1 MISFL
6 EGEVAE
12 RAGGRVVI
20 AVGGVGYEIQ
30 VPASTLASLPP
41 VGKRACV
48 HTRMIVRDDAMTL
61 FGFGS
66 PEERE
71 LFDLLVTVNGV
82 GPKVALSFVSVL
94 TPDAFRRAVSAGDVA
109 ALTVVPGVGRKVAQR
124 VVLDLK
130 DRLGGEDVVIVEGPL
145 ADVRDAL
152 LALGLSPTEASE
164 AMAGLPS
171 NGGRSTED
179 LLRDALQ
186 RMGGTRADEAGGG

>member
-12 RAGGRVVI
+12 RASGRVVI
-20 AVGGVGYEIQ
+20 SVHGVGYEVQ
-30 VPASTLASLPP
+30 VPASTLAALPP
-41 VGKRACV
+41 VGRTARI
-48 HTRMIVRDDAMTL
+48 HTRMVVRDDAMTL
-61 FGFGS
+61 FGFDS
-66 PEERE
+66 PDERE
-71 LFDLLVTVNGV
+71 LFDMLVTVNGV
-82 GPKVALSFVSVL
+82 GPKVALSFLSVL
-94 TPDAFRRAVSAGDVA
+94 SPDAFRRAVSAGDIA
-109 ALTVVPGVGRKVAQR
+109 ALTVVPGVGKKVAQR

-130 DRLGGEDVVIVEGPL
+130 DRLGGEVVIIDGPL

-152 LALGLSPTEASE
+152 LALGLSPQEASE

-186 RMGGTRADEAGGG
+186 RMGGTRADGAGVG